1 MMARESARIGPSI
14 RQAPVLA
21 GSLADQVY
29 LRMKDD
35 LFDFRMLPGERFT
48 EADLAARLGVSRTP
62 VRVGLARL
70 EREGFVLAQSRSG
83 WQVRPFDLERFEAL
97 YDVRVVLEQAAVEKL
112 CARERMDE
120 VGMLGALADV
130 WLAPPAQRILDGR
143 LVAQLDEAFHCSLVA
158 AAGNPEMA
166 QIHRDVTE
174 KIRIV
179 RRLDFTKDF
188 RVDATYEEHAA
199 ILRAV
204 LARRAG
210 EASRMLRSHIG
221 MSKAEVRRITLH
233 MLHEA
238 KERGRLLPPTH
249 PCNCR

>member
-1 MMARESARIGPSI
+1 MMRLESVQISPALRP
-14 RQAPVLA
+14 APVQA

-29 LRMKDD
+29 QRIKDD

-48 EADLAARLGVSRTP
+48 EADLVARLGVSRTP
-62 VRVGLARL
+62 VRLGLARL
-70 EREGFVLAQSRSG
+70 EREGFVLARARSG
-83 WQVRPFDLERFEAL
+83 WQVRPFDFERFEAL
-97 YDVRVVLEQAAVEKL
+97 YDVRVVLEQAAVDKL
-112 CARERMDE
+112 CGREPMDPS
-120 VGMLGALADV
+120 GILGALKEV

-143 LVAQLDEAFHCSLVA
+143 LVAQLDEAFHCALVA
-158 AAGNPEMA
+158 AAGNPEMT

-188 RVDATYEEHAA
+188 RVDATYDEHAA

-204 LARRAG
+204 LARRAD
-210 EASRMLRSHIG
+210 EAARMLRSHID
-221 MSKAEVRRITLH
+221 MSKAEVRKITLH

-238 KERGRLLPPTH
+238 REGAGA
-249 PCNCR
+249 

>member
-1 MMARESARIGPSI
+1 
-14 RQAPVLA
+14 
-21 GSLADQVY
+21 
-29 LRMKDD
+29 
-35 LFDFRMLPGERFT
+35 
-48 EADLAARLGVSRTP
+48 
-62 VRVGLARL
+62 
-70 EREGFVLAQSRSG
+70 
-83 WQVRPFDLERFEAL
+83 
-97 YDVRVVLEQAAVEKL
+97 
-112 CARERMDE
+112 MDE
-120 VGMLGALADV
+120 AGVLGALTDV

-166 QIHRDVTE
+166 QIHRDLTE

-204 LARRAG
+204 LARRAD
-210 EASRMLRSHIG
+210 EAARMLRSHIG

-238 KERGRLLPPTH
+238 RERGRPADRTGV
-249 PCNCR
+249 